1 MEGILLTGLKTASTT
16 VAAKGVEKATEK
28 WGLKGFGVWLVVILA
43 IVLAWFIWTRWSQV
57 KDTVSSWGLGT
68 SSSKSKD
75 DGDSDETQY

>member
-43 IVLAWFIWTRWSQV
+43 IVLAWFIWTRWSKV
-57 KDTVSSWGLGT
+57 KGTVSSW
-68 SSSKSKD
+68 SPSSKSKD
-75 DGDSDETQY
+75 NEDSDEPQY